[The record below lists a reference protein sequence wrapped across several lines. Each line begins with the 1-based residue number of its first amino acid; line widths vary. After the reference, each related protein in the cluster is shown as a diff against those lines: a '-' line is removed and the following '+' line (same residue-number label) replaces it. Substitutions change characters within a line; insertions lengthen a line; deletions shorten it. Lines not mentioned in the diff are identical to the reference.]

1 MAQERANGLKD
12 ELVVRTNTV
21 NTLITELNDEYRAL
35 HGIVGYVRDDA
46 VHSAQQRID
55 ERRAARIADKDDQP
69 RKRHSIESAQSRA
82 YNKSLEL
89 LTLAQDTDH
98 DDRISRALELIRDAL
113 QDRIQRA
120 KVMAERAAIDAL
132 IAAPLDDDDQ
142 PVVTNGHAAYSG
154 KTRKL

>member
-46 VHSAQQRID
+46 VHNAQQRID
-55 ERRAARIADKDDQP
+55 ERRAARIAYMNDQP

-120 KVMAERAAIDAL
+120 KEMRDRAAINAL
-132 IAAPLDDDDQ
+132 IAAPLDDDQ